1 MNLSS
6 YDYLSVFIN
15 SYSLATKLKGY
26 CKMNPPHLFTF
37 TDCTFTSATAQE
49 AGGSLDS
56 ERVRD
61 IRQSDIRSI
70 DL

>member
-26 CKMNPPHLFTF
+26 CKMNPPPPFHLHRLHFHQ
-37 TDCTFTSATAQE
+37 CNGS
-49 AGGSLDS
+49 GG
-56 ERVRD
+56 RW
-61 IRQSDIRSI
+61 ITW
-70 DL
+70 